1 MTKQIKYLLTLS
13 LSLSLNAL
21 AAPNS
26 IIAIVN
32 DDLITFDTISKN
44 IKPDS
49 TKEYKIQLVNHQIDL
64 TLQLQ
69 EIKKIGIEPTTASL
83 NNSLNDI
90 ASKNKLTLAQLQSLN
105 QFDEIVEDITNQLSL
120 IGLKQLIS
128 KKADTYLTASE
139 IEAELSKTPTD
150 SNSNALK
157 EQVKIAQIAIS
168 SIDRTN
174 SPLQSKDTLIKQFL
188 IDLSAKI
195 NKGASFSDLAKLHS
209 QDPSY
214 KDGGKSSWLTIDK
227 LPVAFKRE
235 VDKLKKGVVSKPF
248 KVGNGW
254 RIIKI
259 IDTRKISVRIRI
271 IKEKLIKAKQNAY
284 FKNWV
289 KSLKKDAYIEIYD
302 HKL

>member
-1 MTKQIKYLLTLS
+1 M
-13 LSLSLNAL
+13 
-21 AAPNS
+21 
-26 IIAIVN
+26 
-32 DDLITFDTISKN
+32 
-44 IKPDS
+44 
-49 TKEYKIQLVNHQIDL
+49 
-64 TLQLQ
+64 
-69 EIKKIGIEPTTASL
+69 
-83 NNSLNDI
+83 
-90 ASKNKLTLAQLQSLN
+90 
-105 QFDEIVEDITNQLSL
+105 
-120 IGLKQLIS
+120 
-128 KKADTYLTASE
+128 
-139 IEAELSKTPTD
+139 
-150 SNSNALK
+150 
-157 EQVKIAQIAIS
+157 
-168 SIDRTN
+168 
-174 SPLQSKDTLIKQFL
+174 
-188 IDLSAKI
+188 
-195 NKGASFSDLAKLHS
+195 AKLHS

>member
-1 MTKQIKYLLTLS
+1 MKYLLTLA

-21 AAPNS
+21 ATPNS

-32 DDLITFDTISKN
+32 DDLITFDTISNN

-49 TKEYKIQLVNHQIDL
+49 TKEYKMQLVNQQIDL
-64 TLQLQ
+64 ALQLQ
-69 EIKKIGIEPTTASL
+69 EIKKMGIEPTTASL
-83 NNSLNDI
+83 NSSLNDI

-105 QFDEIVEDITNQLSL
+105 QFDEIVEDVTNQLSL

-128 KKADTYLTASE
+128 KKADTHLTASE
-139 IEAELSKTPTD
+139 IEAELTKTPAD
-150 SNSNALK
+150 SNSNTLK
-157 EQVKIAQIAIS
+157 DQVKIAQIAIS

-174 SPLQSKDTLIKQFL
+174 PSLQSKDALIKQFL
-188 IDLSAKI
+188 IDLSVKI

-214 KDGGKSSWLTIDK
+214 KDGGESSWLMLDK
-227 LPVAFKRE
+227 LPAVFKKEIDR
-235 VDKLKKGVVSKPF
+235 LKKGAISQPF
-248 KVGNGW
+248 KVGKGW

-271 IKEKLIKAKQNAY
+271 IKEKLIKAKQTAF